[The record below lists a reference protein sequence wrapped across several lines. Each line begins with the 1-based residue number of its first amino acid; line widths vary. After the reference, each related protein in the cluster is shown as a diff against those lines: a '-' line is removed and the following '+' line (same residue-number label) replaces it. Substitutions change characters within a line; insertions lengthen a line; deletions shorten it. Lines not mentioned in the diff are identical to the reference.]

1 MKKFKDHIE
10 EEQFSHHIVQGT
22 TDNGTITHSGS
33 EREMQKA
40 IRDPKLPDGHVHVKT
55 RKTDLKTGDNWK
67 KHMHAEASMGGLPD
81 DPLKRKKKKEEIM
94 KTVSHPGYDAESKN
108 EELSETFWQIQIPG
122 LPNPI
127 FIESSSKSSVRKDLR
142 SQLKPDV
149 WKDVSIERITK
160 PNMVKMYRRLA
171 KEGPPVETETE
182 TEEGVIKEIGIIA
195 PLVGM
200 GARYLAKKAVGKAAG
215 TLAPA
220 VAGGLAAGAAHA
232 ATKHVLKKKKEK
244 AANEEKREPRIRIE
258 GIDVKNADMG
268 DVVKDFQSS
277 DAPQFKGKSKEKK
290 REMAIAAKLNA

>member
-10 EEQFSHHIVQGT
+10 EEIFNHHIVQGT
-22 TDNGTITHSGS
+22 TEKGKVTHSGS
-33 EREMQKA
+33 LQQMQKT
-40 IRDPKLPDGHVHVKT
+40 IRNWHKLPGKLGNSVLVKT
-55 RKTDLKTGDNWK
+55 RHDLKTGDDWK

-81 DPLKRKKKKEEIM
+81 DPLKRKKRKEEIM

-108 EELSETFWQIQIPG
+108 EELSEAFWHIQIPG
-122 LPNPI
+122 IPNPI
-127 FIESSSKSSVRKDLR
+127 FIESSSKSSIRKDLR

-171 KEGPPVETETE
+171 KEGPSSGEE
-182 TEEGVIKEIGIIA
+182 TEEGLREA
-195 PLVGM
+195 F
-200 GARYLAKKAVGKAAG
+200 AK
-215 TLAPA
+215 
-220 VAGGLAAGAAHA
+220 
-232 ATKHVLKKKKEK
+232 VLEKKKEK
-244 AANEEKREPRIRIE
+244 ANNEEKREPRIRVE